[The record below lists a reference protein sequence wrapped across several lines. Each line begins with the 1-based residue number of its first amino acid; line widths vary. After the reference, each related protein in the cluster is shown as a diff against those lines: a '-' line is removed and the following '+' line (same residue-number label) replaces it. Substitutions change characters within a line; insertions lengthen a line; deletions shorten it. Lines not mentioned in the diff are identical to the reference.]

1 MSLFTFSFKNFIYM
15 FFITTIIFFVSTLVM
30 IEIKLSKNSNINEE
44 KNLLLT
50 GNGSFVA
57 FGDSR
62 VERSLTSN
70 QNFNNLGKRGLNIDA
85 IYQRVKY
92 KISNSSRKIKGVV
105 LQADPHMF
113 SFYRLVNNKTSENN
127 NINDL
132 KKFKFLDS
140 KNRIYLIEHSKDVWK
155 NLLIKQENK
164 KKMLNISKNWDNEA
178 LIRVQLHNPVNNF
191 LQMESLIKYTK
202 MVYLLKNKNIDI
214 CLISFPV
221 SENYNNYSKKFDNFI
236 KAKNFFKDLAFKN
249 NIKYFDLSKLFEN
262 SKFNDAD
269 HIKSDFSK
277 YFTEIVQNKCQY
289 KLVDD

>member
-15 FFITTIIFFVSTLVM
+15 FFITTVIFFVSTLVM
-30 IEIKLSKNSNINEE
+30 IEIKLSKNSNINEK

-92 KISNSSRKIKGVV
+92 KISNSTRKIKGVV

-164 KKMLNISKNWDNEA
+164 KK
-178 LIRVQLHNPVNNF
+178 
-191 LQMESLIKYTK
+191 
-202 MVYLLKNKNIDI
+202 
-214 CLISFPV
+214 C
-221 SENYNNYSKKFDNFI
+221 
-236 KAKNFFKDLAFKN
+236 
-249 NIKYFDLSKLFEN
+249 
-262 SKFNDAD
+262 
-269 HIKSDFSK
+269 
-277 YFTEIVQNKCQY
+277 
-289 KLVDD
+289 